1 MKGSAKEQNMLHNYE
16 TENHS

>member
-1 MKGSAKEQNMLHNYE
+1 MKGSTKEQNMLHNYE